1 MKSLYIIPFLALGC
15 FIYAQERKAPEFPQ
29 ENQEQIVKE
38 AKERQAQLM
47 KSLEENAPKKQGQVQ
62 LVSEEGLATKQ
73 KQETKAQSLQSNNNL
88 NTDKLLPNT
97 ATLEE
102 ILATIPNR
110 QKPRKTIDSRNTNPI
125 QGLPNTA
132 TLEEIKKTIPKN

>member
-1 MKSLYIIPFLALGC
+1 
-15 FIYAQERKAPEFPQ
+15 
-29 ENQEQIVKE
+29 
-38 AKERQAQLM
+38 M

-62 LVSEEGLATKQ
+62 LVSEEGLDTKP